1 MAKCVICVFAH
12 QQVLITARNLK
23 TISYFVGVFPIES
36 MNQFDAATNRES
48 IREILDLQAFFL
60 LKLFFLFSVFVLFSF
75 CDARN
80 NISENRF
87 SISIRNNNKNLFQ
100 LNAE

>member
-12 QQVLITARNLK
+12 QQVLITARNSK

-36 MNQFDAATNRES
+36 MNQFDAATNQES
-48 IREILDLQAFFL
+48 IREILDCVPSVFLQKDFFC
-60 LKLFFLFSVFVLFSF
+60 FVLFHF
-75 CDARN
+75 AKCIQEMR
-80 NISENRF
+80 NRF
-87 SISIRNNNKNLFQ
+87 SISWNNKNSFQ